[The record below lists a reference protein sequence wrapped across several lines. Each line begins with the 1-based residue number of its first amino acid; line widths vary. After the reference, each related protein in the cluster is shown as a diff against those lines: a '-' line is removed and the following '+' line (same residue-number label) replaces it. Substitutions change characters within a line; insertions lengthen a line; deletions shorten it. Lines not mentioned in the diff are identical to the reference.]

1 MKLQG
6 SSVYGIFQARKLEWV
21 AISFSRGSSLP
32 WDRICVSYIAGGFF
46 ITEPPVNP
54 VQFSSA
60 QSCPTMDCSKPGF
73 SVHYQLP
80 ELMQTHI
87 HWLGDASQPSYPLSS
102 PSCPALNLTQNQG
115 LFKSVS
121 SSHQVAKG
129 LELQLQPQSIQWLSR
144 LTLFRID
151 WFDLLAIQR
160 TLESFLQHHS
170 LKTSILW
177 HSAFFI
183 LQLSHSHMTT
193 GKP

>member
-6 SSVYGIFQARKLEWV
+6 FSVYGIFQARKLEWV

-60 QSCPTMDCSKPGF
+60 QSCLTMDCSKPGF

-87 HWLGDASQPSYPLSS
+87 HWLGDAIQPSYPLSS
-102 PSCPALNLTQNQG
+102 PSPPALNLTQ
-115 LFKSVS
+115 
-121 SSHQVAKG
+121 
-129 LELQLQPQSIQWLSR
+129 QPTPGSFQISQFFASGSQSIGASASASVLPMNTQ
-144 LTLFRID
+144 D
-151 WFDLLAIQR
+151 WFPLGWTGWI
-160 TLESFLQHHS
+160 SLQS
-170 LKTSILW
+170 KGFSRVF
-177 HSAFFI
+177 SN
-183 LQLSHSHMTT
+183 TT
-193 GKP
+193 V

>member
-102 PSCPALNLTQNQG
+102 PSCPALNLTSIRVFSNQSVLHIRWPKYCSFSFSISPSNEHPG
-115 LFKSVS
+115 LIS
-121 SSHQVAKG
+121 
-129 LELQLQPQSIQWLSR
+129 
-144 LTLFRID
+144 FRMD
-151 WFDLLAIQR
+151 WMDLLAV
-160 TLESFLQHHS
+160 
-170 LKTSILW
+170 
-177 HSAFFI
+177 
-183 LQLSHSHMTT
+183 
-193 GKP
+193 